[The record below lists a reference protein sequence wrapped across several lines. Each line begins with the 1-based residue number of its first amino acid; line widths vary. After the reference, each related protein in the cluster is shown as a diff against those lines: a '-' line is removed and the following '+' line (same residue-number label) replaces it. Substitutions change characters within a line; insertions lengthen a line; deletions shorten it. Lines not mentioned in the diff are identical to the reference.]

1 MKNEA
6 NKPIS
11 LHQANESGPPMD
23 NAIIPENELFQLN
36 RRRFLEAAGFTF
48 SAVALSGCSRPD
60 PELALP
66 FAHQPEGV
74 TPGQKLTYASSC
86 IDFPSGCGMLVTVR
100 DGRPLKMEGMP
111 EHPLSKGGLNAIAQ
125 ALPLGL
131 YDSHRLKN
139 PLQRGEKAEW
149 KDVDENIQKTLSSI
163 KDSGG
168 AVRVVT
174 PTVTGPTLKASI
186 DSFLKQ
192 FKNGSHVIFDT
203 VSHSAILDA
212 HEKTHGV
219 RVLPHYLLANAQVI
233 VSFGADFLGT
243 WISPVEFTADWRTN
257 RVPTEDDPQ
266 MSYHVHFEG
275 RVSLTGGKAD
285 RRYRLAPD
293 EFGTVLNHLYVMLS
307 EKAGK
312 QVDAAK
318 LGKSPIKEAD
328 LASLAQRLWD
338 AKGECILL
346 CDSQDVAVQ
355 VVVNAINNLLEN
367 YGKTLDITKP
377 SLQAQ
382 GNDRDVLKLIDELK
396 AGKIAALFVAGT
408 DLTHNLPEHDN
419 LAEAISKVRLVVS
432 LNERDDDFSSIA
444 HFVCPDHHLLESWL
458 DAEPVSGLVSLSQPL
473 LQPLGNTRS
482 ILESLARWSGSNAS
496 AYDILRA
503 SWEKNILPRSKSKS
517 FRKFWDQSVH
527 DGFVEVSAVAPKVSE
542 FKTDAVNLA
551 PQAKPGEYCLSLYTK
566 VGLTDSRHA
575 HNPWL
580 QELPDPITKVTWDNY
595 VSLSPTTAEK
605 LGVVD
610 GDVVSVEAGGSNV
623 ELPALVQRGQHDRVL
638 SIALAYGVKGTDRF
652 AKIGPQW
659 LESRLTVA
667 EGDLVGKNAAP
678 LVSTANGSLSLTRSD
693 VAIAKTDKRH
703 ELAKTQEYHS
713 MELPKN
719 VAPYGGEYRDVVES
733 TTLAAYRDDPEAGMH
748 EKHFDTSVQLWPE
761 DHPKKGHQWGMSI
774 DLNTCTGCSAC
785 VVACQSEN
793 NVPVV
798 GKDEVYRQRE
808 MHWMRIDRYI
818 DGEDDDIQVSMQPM
832 MCQHCDN
839 APCETVCP
847 VLATTHSSEGLNEQ
861 VYNRCVGT
869 RYCANNC
876 PYKVR
881 RFNWFQYSHEDSLV
895 NLALNP
901 DVTVRA
907 RGVMEK
913 CSMCVQRI
921 EEGKIDA
928 KRRGVQVAD
937 GDIQTACQQSCP
949 AKAITFGDVND
960 SKSKIHTTLD
970 NPRKY
975 GVLEE
980 FNFRQGVSYL
990 RVVRNREEDDSGEGG
1005 HSDHE
1010 AHKHSEVTPSN
1021 SNNLVNLD
1029 EKRTSETGGKHV

>member
-1 MKNEA
+1 MINEA
-6 NKPIS
+6 NKPVS
-11 LHQANESGPPMD
+11 LQHAGESGPPMKD
-23 NAIIPENELFQLN
+23 ATIPEKELFQLN

-66 FAHQPEGV
+66 FAELPEGV
-74 TPGQKLTYASSC
+74 IPGQKLTYASSC
-86 IDFPSGCGMLVTVR
+86 IDYPSGCGMLVTVR

-139 PLQRGEKAEW
+139 PLMRGEKAEW
-149 KDVDENIQKTLSSI
+149 NDVDDAIQKTLSSI

-174 PTVTGPTLKASI
+174 PTITGPTLKASI
-186 DSFLKQ
+186 DTFLKQ
-192 FKNGSHVIFDT
+192 FKDGAHITFDA

-212 HEKTHGV
+212 HEKTHGA
-219 RVLPHYLLANAQVI
+219 RVLPHYLLAKAKVI

-257 RVPTEDDPQ
+257 RVPTEDEPE
-266 MSYHVHFEG
+266 MSYHAHFEG
-275 RVSLTGGKAD
+275 RLSLTGGKAD
-285 RRYRLAPD
+285 RRYRVAPD
-293 EFGTVLNHLYVMLS
+293 EYGTVLNHLYAIIS

-312 QVDAAK
+312 KLDSSK
-318 LGKSPIKEAD
+318 LGESPVALDE
-328 LASLAQRLWD
+328 LSSLAERLWN

-346 CDSQDVAVQ
+346 CDSQNVAVQ
-355 VVVNAINNLLEN
+355 LVVNAINNLLGN
-367 YGKTLDITKP
+367 YGKTIDIARP

-382 GNDRDVLKLIDELK
+382 GNDREVLKLIDELK

-408 DLTHNLPEHDN
+408 DLTHNLPEHDK
-419 LAEAISKVRLVVS
+419 LAAAISKVRLVVS
-432 LNERDDDFSSIA
+432 LNEREDDFSSLA
-444 HFVCPDHHLLESWL
+444 HYVCPDHHLLESWL
-458 DAEPVSGLVSLSQPL
+458 DTEPVSGLVGLSQPL
-473 LQPLGNTRS
+473 IRPLGNTRS
-482 ILESLARWSGSNAS
+482 ILESFARWLGSSDS
-496 AYDILRA
+496 AYDIVR
-503 SWEKNILPRSKSKS
+503 SYWEKNILPRSKSKS

-527 DGFVEVSAVAPKVSE
+527 DGFVEVTPAAAKIGP
-542 FKTDAVNLA
+542 FKEDAVSFA
-551 PQAKPGEYCLSLYTK
+551 PQEKSGEYCLNLYTK

-580 QELPDPITKVTWDNY
+580 QELPDPVTKVTWDNY
-595 VSLSPTTAEK
+595 VCLSPATAKK
-605 LGVVD
+605 LGVSD
-610 GDVVSVEAGGSNV
+610 GDLLSVGAGGSSV
-623 ELPALVQRGQHDRVL
+623 ELPALIQRGQHDRVI

-659 LESRLTVA
+659 LESRPTVA
-667 EGDLVGKNAAP
+667 EGELVGKNAAP
-678 LVSTANGSLSLTRSD
+678 LISTANGSISLTRSD
-693 VAIAKTDKRH
+693 VAIAKTGKRR
-703 ELAKTQEYHS
+703 ELARTQEYHT

-719 VAPYGGEYRDVVES
+719 VAPHGGEYRDVVES
-733 TTLAAYRDDPEAGMH
+733 TTLAAFKDDPEAGMH
-748 EKHFDTSVQLWPE
+748 EKHFDTSVQLWAE
-761 DHPKKGHQWGMSI
+761 DHPIKGHHWGMSI
-774 DLNTCTGCSAC
+774 DLNVCTGCSAC

-818 DGEDDDIQVSMQPM
+818 DGEDDDIQVSHQPM

-881 RFNWFQYSHEDSLV
+881 RFNWFNYSHEDSLV

-913 CSMCVQRI
+913 CSMCIQRI

-928 KRRGVQVAD
+928 KRRGVQLAD
-937 GDIQTACQQSCP
+937 GDIQTACQQTCP
-949 AKAITFGDVND
+949 AKAITFGDMND
-960 SKSKIHTTLD
+960 SKSEIHATLD

-990 RVVRNREEDDSGEGG
+990 RIVRNRDEESGGKGAHDS
-1005 HSDHE
+1005 HD
-1010 AHKHSEVTPSN
+1010 AHKHSQTTPSN
-1021 SNNLVNLD
+1021 SNNIVDLD
-1029 EKRTSETGGKHV
+1029 EQRASDTGGKHV